1 MSICEWFSVLISPFI
16 ACVIFV
22 FLKYKYP
29 KGWFSLVFSSFFTG
43 AAGVILVFIT
53 DRIIEMYNLNS
64 LHSVN
69 RTLFYA
75 FVLTTGIYELYKI
88 TVVRLLVYK
97 SGIVRRPSDLI
108 IYTLFI
114 FTGFNSSFSL
124 YRIYFGAEYVNDC
137 IYAYS
142 VGLVVLSLAVVMG
155 YFIGQARGKQYE
167 FVDFFI
173 ALFISTVFHGLYY
186 FCILTSDLPL
196 LYLSIAGMAM
206 VASILVAIILKQKD
220 DLYEPENFTR

>member
-1 MSICEWFSVLISPFI
+1 MSTCEWFSVLISPAI
-16 ACVIFV
+16 ACVLFV

-29 KGWFSLVFSSFFTG
+29 KGQFSLVYSSFFAG
-43 AAGVILVFIT
+43 AAGIILVFIA
-53 DRIIEMYNLNS
+53 DRIIEMYNLHS

-97 SGIVRRPSDLI
+97 SEKVRRPADLI

-114 FTGFNSSFSL
+114 FAGFNSSFSL

-142 VGLVVLSLAVVMG
+142 VGPVVLSLAVVMG
-155 YFIGQARGKQYE
+155 YFVGQARGKQYE
-167 FVDFFI
+167 FVDFFTAI
-173 ALFISTVFHGLYY
+173 FISTVFHGLYY

-196 LYLSIAGMAM
+196 LYLSIAGMVI
-206 VASILVAIILKQKD
+206 VASILVALTLKQKD
-220 DLYEPENFTR
+220 DLYKPENFTR